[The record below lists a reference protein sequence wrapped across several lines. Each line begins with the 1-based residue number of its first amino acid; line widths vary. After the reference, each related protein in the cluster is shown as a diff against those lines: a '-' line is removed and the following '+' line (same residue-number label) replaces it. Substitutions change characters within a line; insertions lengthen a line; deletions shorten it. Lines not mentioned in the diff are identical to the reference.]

1 MAWLAIYIFCFVLF
15 IPYTDKA
22 QDPERQGK
30 SGPGH
35 APGLGQT
42 QVGVRVCVRVWEWVS
57 DKH

>member
-1 MAWLAIYIFCFVLF
+1 MVSNLYIYIYFVLF

-30 SGPGH
+30 PGPGH

-42 QVGVRVCVRVWEWVS
+42 QVGVRVCVCVCE
-57 DKH
+57 